1 MVASAGESLPP
12 SASCK
17 QLGAFSFP
25 WLLAS
30 SNLIAIDSRCSAYA
44 TNWAGHSPRNLEWN
58 PEPNTNK
65 CFGNTLQL
73 LLLGTFAIVPHHW
86 LYWKMRWTPTNTS
99 RCAVLVRSSSV
110 WFVQLVEEKSCMPK
124 TVIDTVHTLN
134 KNPEKSGDPKSGSCL
149 VVPFIPNG
157 LPFFARALGM
167 LSSVEIV
174 IPAHLDLEAAAV

>member
-1 MVASAGESLPP
+1 MCMSIECLFLYVVAILRQWICLTTSSKALVASAGEPLPP

-44 TNWAGHSPRNLEWN
+44 TNWASHSPRNLEWTRN
-58 PEPNTNK
+58 PIQMFWKHSSAAVPWHF
-65 CFGNTLQL
+65 CYCASSLTLLKNEVDSDQH
-73 LLLGTFAIVPHHW
+73 FP
-86 LYWKMRWTPTNTS
+86 P
-99 RCAVLVRSSSV
+99 C
-110 WFVQLVEEKSCMPK
+110 FVQLIEEKSCMPK

-134 KNPEKSGDPKSGSCL
+134 KNPEKSGDTKSGSCL

-157 LPFFARALGM
+157 FGNA
-167 LSSVEIV
+167 E
-174 IPAHLDLEAAAV
+174 